1 MPKLNIRNRIFL
13 VISVTTLL
21 SVGFIS
27 SGDNSIDLD
36 QPGIKMHRS
45 AVILEGQLERAL
57 KFTKEI
63 AEYVDKNY
71 PGHNVQ
77 VYREVVDEGGK
88 IHWFADFKNMEE
100 LEEFGQK
107 ISTDAEYN
115 EIIATAEGIFEEPLV
130 DVVLQSIY

>member
-27 SGDNSIDLD
+27 SGDNSIDID
-36 QPGIKMHRS
+36 QPRLKAHRY

-57 KFTKEI
+57 KFAKEST
-63 AEYVDKNY
+63 EYIDKNY
-71 PGHNVQ
+71 PGHKIQ
-77 VYREVVDEGGK
+77 VYREVVGEGGK
-88 IHWFADFKNMEE
+88 IHWFMDFKNIED

-107 ISTDAEYN
+107 FQTDAGYN
-115 EIIATAEGIFEEPLV
+115 EMFAAFEEIFETSV
-130 DVVLQSIY
+130 GVFLQSIY

>member
-88 IHWFADFKNMEE
+88 IHWFADFENQEE

-115 EIIATAEGIFEEPLV
+115 EIIATGEGIFEEPLV